1 MNVHYFCHSII
12 LSAMSLVRF
21 RNPCS
26 LACYGASQTGKTS
39 FVKKLLM
46 NRDEMFE
53 HKIHKILY
61 CYTTY
66 QKAFEEMEKIDNLE
80 FKKGMPGPQDIEKL
94 TESGLHTILVLD
106 DLMSVINNS
115 NFAEEI
121 FVCSSH
127 HLCMTTIFL
136 SQNLFQGGKKART
149 ISLQLHYL
157 ILFRNLRDQSQISTL
172 GRQLYPGKKKEFQA
186 VYNDALKEPY
196 SYLVVDTSPHSDR
209 RYQLR
214 KNIFPQEYP
223 IIYQLD

>member
-157 ILFRNLRDQSQISTL
+157 VLFKNPRDRLQISNL
-172 GRQLYPGKKKEFQA
+172 ARQLYPGKTKNFQA
-186 VYNDALKEPY
+186 VYDDALAQPY
-196 SYLVVDTSPHSDR
+196 SYLLIDISPHSNSL
-209 RYQLR
+209 YQIRTL
-214 KNIFPQEYP
+214 IFPQEDTIVYR
-223 IIYQLD
+223 LL